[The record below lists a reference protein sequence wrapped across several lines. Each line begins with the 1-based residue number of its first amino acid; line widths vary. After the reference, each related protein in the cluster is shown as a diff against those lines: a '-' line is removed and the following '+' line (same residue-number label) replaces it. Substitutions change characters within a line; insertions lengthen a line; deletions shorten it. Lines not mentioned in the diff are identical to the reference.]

1 MNLSA
6 LFINRPVAT
15 TLLTIAIA
23 LAGTIAFLHLP
34 VASLPQ
40 VDFPTI
46 NVQASLPGASA
57 ETMASSVAT
66 PLERNL
72 GRIAGIT
79 EMTSSSSLGSTQ
91 ITLQFDLNRDINGAC
106 RDVQAA
112 INASA
117 SLLPITMP
125 NKPTY
130 RRDNP
135 SDSPILVLAL
145 TSEHVSKGEMYDL
158 AATLLA
164 QKLSQIS
171 GVGQVQIGGASLPA
185 VRVELNPNALNKYD
199 ISLENVRTTINQ
211 TNVSRPKGM
220 LEDTRE
226 RWQILANDQARKA
239 KDYLPL
245 IVNYHNGSV
254 ITLGDLGQVV
264 DSVEDL
270 RNTGIK
276 NGKPA
281 VLIIIRKQPQANVI
295 ETVDQVAALLPELK
309 AVLPNN
315 VDLSI
320 VVDRSQT
327 IRASITEVE
336 RNLLLAIALVI
347 LVVLVFLRDFHSALV
362 PIIAVPVSLIGAC
375 GVMYFFNYSINNL
388 TLIALTIS
396 TGFVVDDAIVVLENI
411 KRHIE
416 KGTPHFKAALIGTK
430 EVGFT
435 VTAMSLS
442 LIAVFL
448 PILLMGGIV
457 GRLFREFAVT
467 LSAAVLVSLI
477 ISLTVT
483 PMLCARWLGRGT
495 ESHGKTYHVIG
506 NLFDKL
512 QSSYE
517 KSLAWALNHGRI
529 MLLILI
535 STIGLNFYL
544 YSVIDKGFF
553 PSQDVGRLLG
563 EIQTDQGTSF
573 ISLKQK
579 LAEFSDI
586 ILQDPAV
593 VTVAGFGGAGSSS
606 NSARVFIVLKPH
618 DEREAIEVVMARLY
632 KAVKRIPG
640 ANLHV
645 SPAQELRLGGRQ
657 SFGSYD
663 YTLQSDD
670 LSLLREWLPKLI
682 TALAQRSEL
691 SDVHTSQQDHGQQIE
706 LIVDRTLAARYGI
719 NQAMID
725 TTLNNAFGQRQVS
738 VIYNPLNQYRVV
750 MELAPEYWQSPE
762 VLKQIYINVPTTKL
776 PSGTQMTTHS
786 VPLSAIASFAP
797 SNTPLSIN
805 HQGQFAAATLT
816 FNLKAGTSLS
826 TATQIIQQTM
836 RDINVPNA
844 VQGSFQ
850 GNAKAFIDS
859 MRNQPFIILSALFC
873 IYIVLG
879 ILYESYIHPIT
890 ILSTLPSAGV
900 GALLALIACKTEFT
914 IIALIGVILLI
925 GIVKKNA
932 IMMIDFALFAERK
945 HHLDPKEAI
954 FQACILRFRPI
965 MMTTLAA
972 LFGALPLALGSG
984 YGAELRQPL
993 GISIVGGLFISQILT
1008 LYTTPVVYIYL
1019 DNFRLWINRR
1029 LINRQSA
1036 SNNQTV

>member
-15 TLLTIAIA
+15 TLLTFAIA
-23 LAGTIAFLHLP
+23 LAGTIAYYHLP

-40 VDFPTI
+40 VDFPTL
-46 NVQASLPGASA
+46 NVQAQLPGASA

-66 PLERNL
+66 PLERTL

-79 EMTSSSSLGSTQ
+79 EMTSSSSLGNTQ
-91 ITLQFDLNRDINGAC
+91 ITLQFDLDRDINGAC

-112 INASA
+112 INAAA

-125 NKPTY
+125 NRPTY
-130 RRDNP
+130 KRDNP
-135 SDSPILVLAL
+135 SDSPILVLSL
-145 TSEHVSKGEMYDL
+145 TSSQVSKGEMYDI
-158 AATLLA
+158 ASTVLA
-164 QKLSQIS
+164 QKLSQIP
-171 GVGQVQIGGASLPA
+171 GIGQVQVGGASLPA
-185 VRVELNPNALNKYD
+185 VRVELNPNALNKYG
-199 ISLENVRTTINQ
+199 ISLEDVRKTINQ
-211 TNVSRPKGM
+211 TNLSRPKGII
-220 LEDTRE
+220 EDSVE

-239 KDYLPL
+239 ADYLPL
-245 IVNYHNGSV
+245 IVSYQNGSPV
-254 ITLGDLGQVV
+254 TMGDIGKVV

-276 NGKPA
+276 NGIPA
-281 VLIIIRKQPQANVI
+281 VLLIIRKQPQANVI
-295 ETVDQVAALLPELK
+295 DTVDQVTALLPELK
-309 AVLPNN
+309 AVIPNN
-315 VDLSI
+315 VDLSLVI
-320 VVDRSQT
+320 DRSQT

-336 RNLLLAIALVI
+336 RNLILAIVLVI
-347 LVVLVFLRDFHSALV
+347 LVVLVFLRDFYSALV
-362 PIIAVPVSLIGAC
+362 PIIAVPVSLLGAC
-375 GVMYFFNYSINNL
+375 GAMYFFNYSINNL
-388 TLIALTIS
+388 TLMALTIS

-416 KGTPHFKAALIGTK
+416 KGMTPFKAALVGTK

-448 PILLMGGIV
+448 PNLLMGGIV

-467 LSAAVLVSLI
+467 LSVAVVVSLI

-483 PMLCARWLGRGT
+483 PMLCARWLDKGPQTHGRIYHSIGT
-495 ESHGKTYHVIG
+495 F
-506 NLFDKL
+506 FDKL
-512 QSSYE
+512 QIYYE
-517 KSLAWALNHGRI
+517 RSLGWALNHGRI
-529 MLLILI
+529 MLLILL
-535 STIGLNFYL
+535 STIGLNIHL

-553 PSQDVGRLLG
+553 PSQDGGRLMG

-573 ISLKQK
+573 ITLQK
-579 LAEFSDI
+579 KLTEFSSI
-586 ILQDPAV
+586 IMQDPAV

-606 NSARVFIVLKPH
+606 NSARIFIVLKPH
-618 DEREAIEVVMARLY
+618 DEREAIEVVNGRLN

-640 ANLHV
+640 AKLHV

-663 YTLQSDD
+663 FTLQSDD

-682 TALAQRSEL
+682 TALSQHPEL
-691 SDVHTSQQDHGQQIE
+691 LEVHTSQQDNGQQVE

-719 NQAMID
+719 SQAMID

-762 VLKQIYINVPTTKL
+762 ALKQIYINVPATTS
-776 PSGTQMTTHS
+776 PSGNVIAMHT
-786 VPLSAIASFAP
+786 VPLSAFTSFAP

-805 HQGQFAAATLT
+805 HQSQFAAATLS
-816 FNLKAGTSLS
+816 FSLNPGTSLS
-826 TATQIIQQTM
+826 TSTQIIQQTM
-836 RDINVPNA
+836 QDINVPNA

-859 MRNQPFIILSALFC
+859 LRNQPYLILAALAC

-879 ILYESYIHPIT
+879 VLYESYIHPIT

-900 GALLALIACKTEFT
+900 GALLALMACKTEFS

-945 HHLDPKEAI
+945 HQLNPKEAI
-954 FQACILRFRPI
+954 YKACLLRFRPI

-972 LFGALPLALGSG
+972 LLGALPLALGSG

-993 GISIVGGLFISQILT
+993 GISIVGGLIFSQILT

-1019 DNFRLWINRR
+1019 DNFRLWVNRR
-1029 LINRQSA
+1029 FNNRHPVID
-1036 SNNQTV
+1036 NQPV